1 MDKTNVTD
9 VKDDTLR
16 EKSKK
21 SETKISSKRVSIK
34 DNDDD
39 DVTFNFFYD
48 LVKKLILKRKNV
60 GGKYGIFY

>member
-1 MDKTNVTD
+1 MDKPPD
-9 VKDDTLR
+9 VKDDTTK

-21 SETKISSKRVSIK
+21 SESKISPRSVSIK
-34 DNDDD
+34 DDDD